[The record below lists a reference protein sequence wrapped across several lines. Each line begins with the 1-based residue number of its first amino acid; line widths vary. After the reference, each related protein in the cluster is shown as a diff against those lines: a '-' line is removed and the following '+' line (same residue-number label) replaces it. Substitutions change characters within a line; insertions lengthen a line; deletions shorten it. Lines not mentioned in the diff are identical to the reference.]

1 MNTKCEL
8 QTILATDSVS
18 QIITYGIR
26 GEYKNETGQGI
37 IGTRQSSI

>member
-8 QTILATDSVS
+8 QTVLATDSVS

-26 GEYKNETGQGI
+26 GEET
-37 IGTRQSSI
+37 

>member
-8 QTILATDSVS
+8 QTVLATDSVS

-26 GEYKNETGQGI
+26 GDRVY
-37 IGTRQSSI
+37 IGLC